1 MHVQPAAAAT
11 AAGETREKDESCT
24 GPGSAASHAVT
35 LGRSSSTVGANV
47 SSATGDFMSEMA
59 HRLKERRAKAVSE
72 HLCFLSRLYGMHLC
86 VNFRWR
92 ITLVLTDGNRG
103 VLCHI

>member
-1 MHVQPAAAAT
+1 MHVQQG
-11 AAGETREKDESCT
+11 AAGETREKDESFT

-72 HLCFLSRLYGMHLC
+72 DLFFSAPFVWHLSD
-86 VNFRWR
+86 NFRLF
-92 ITLVLTDGNRG
+92 ITLASADGNHV
-103 VLCHI
+103 VLCHM